1 MARVK
6 NSVVTRAR
14 RKKILKRAK
23 GFFGSKH
30 RLWKTAKEQLMNSGF
45 YAFRDRR
52 AKKRDFR
59 KLWIQRINAA
69 VRMYDMSYSKFMS
82 GLKKAGLDINR
93 KMLSEIAIMDE
104 KAFKALVET
113 SKKGLTEKVVKAEV
127 KVEKEVNEE
136 RKASSDLGNK
146 RIFVP
151 FLLIAKAGKIL
162 ETDDE
167 TSDLSKDKVDPLTY
181 WTDEKINAL
190 NEKLKSSIE
199 QIKICNDCN
208 K

>member
-69 VRMYDMSYSKFMS
+69 VRMYDMSYSKFMN
-82 GLKKAGLDINR
+82 GLKKAGVDINR

-113 SKKGLTEKVVKAEV
+113 SKKGLTMKEV
-127 KVEKEVNEE
+127 KSEVKEV
-136 RKASSDLGNK
+136 KASSNDLESKTLKELKELAKEKNVEGYSTMK
-146 RIFVP
+146 KAE
-151 FLLIAKAGKIL
+151 LL
-162 ETDDE
+162 E
-167 TSDLSKDKVDPLTY
+167 
-181 WTDEKINAL
+181 AL
-190 NEKLKSSIE
+190 K
-199 QIKICNDCN
+199 
-208 K
+208 

>member
-82 GLKKAGLDINR
+82 GLKKAGVDINR

-127 KVEKEVNEE
+127 KVEKEVKEV
-136 RKASSDLGNK
+136 KANSDLESKTLKELKELAKEKYVEGYSTMK
-146 RIFVP
+146 KAE
-151 FLLIAKAGKIL
+151 LL
-162 ETDDE
+162 E
-167 TSDLSKDKVDPLTY
+167 
-181 WTDEKINAL
+181 AL
-190 NEKLKSSIE
+190 K
-199 QIKICNDCN
+199 
-208 K
+208 

>member
-82 GLKKAGLDINR
+82 GLKKAGVDINR
-93 KMLSEIAIMDE
+93 KMLSEIAIMNE

-113 SKKGLTEKVVKAEV
+113 SKKGLTEKIVKTEI
-127 KVEKEVNEE
+127 KVEKEVNKET
-136 RKASSDLGNK
+136 KANSNYLESKTLKELKELAKEKNVEGYSTMK
-146 RIFVP
+146 KAE
-151 FLLIAKAGKIL
+151 LL
-162 ETDDE
+162 E
-167 TSDLSKDKVDPLTY
+167 
-181 WTDEKINAL
+181 AL
-190 NEKLKSSIE
+190 K
-199 QIKICNDCN
+199 
-208 K
+208 

>member
-82 GLKKAGLDINR
+82 GLKKAGVDINR

-113 SKKGLTEKVVKAEV
+113 SKKGLTEKVVKTEV
-127 KVEKEVNEE
+127 KVEKEVNKET
-136 RKASSDLGNK
+136 KASSNNLESKTLKELKELAKEKNVEGYSTMK
-146 RIFVP
+146 KAE
-151 FLLIAKAGKIL
+151 LL
-162 ETDDE
+162 E
-167 TSDLSKDKVDPLTY
+167 
-181 WTDEKINAL
+181 AL
-190 NEKLKSSIE
+190 K
-199 QIKICNDCN
+199 
-208 K
+208 

>member
-82 GLKKAGLDINR
+82 GLKKAGVDINR

-104 KAFKALVET
+104 KAFKSLVET

-127 KVEKEVNEE
+127 KVEKEVKEV
-136 RKASSDLGNK
+136 KANSDLESKTLKELKELAKEKYVEGYSTMK
-146 RIFVP
+146 KAE
-151 FLLIAKAGKIL
+151 LL
-162 ETDDE
+162 E
-167 TSDLSKDKVDPLTY
+167 
-181 WTDEKINAL
+181 AL
-190 NEKLKSSIE
+190 K
-199 QIKICNDCN
+199 
-208 K
+208 

>member
-82 GLKKAGLDINR
+82 GLKKAGVDINR

-113 SKKGLTEKVVKAEV
+113 SKKGLTMKEV
-127 KVEKEVNEE
+127 KSEVKEA
-136 RKASSDLGNK
+136 KASSNDLESKTLKELKELAKEKSVEGYSTMK
-146 RIFVP
+146 KAE
-151 FLLIAKAGKIL
+151 LL
-162 ETDDE
+162 E
-167 TSDLSKDKVDPLTY
+167 
-181 WTDEKINAL
+181 AL
-190 NEKLKSSIE
+190 K
-199 QIKICNDCN
+199 
-208 K
+208 